1 MAKRPPSPE
10 ESELW
15 RSAMRD
21 AKPLRRQRPAAK
33 KAAEAPSEPVEPKPA
48 PAAAKRILPAL
59 APPPP
64 PPPKPP
70 ELAVGRA
77 AGVDKRLAERL
88 KRGQLPV
95 EGMLDL
101 HGLTQEEAHRQL
113 DGFLAHAAHTGRRC
127 VLVITGKGVW
137 REESGILKEMVPRWL
152 NEAPNRGRVL
162 AIAAAQPRH
171 GGSGA
176 LYVLLKRRRES

>member
-1 MAKRPPSPE
+1 MAKRTPSAE
-10 ESELW
+10 ESQLW
-15 RSAMRD
+15 RQAMRD
-21 AKPLRRQRPAAK
+21 AKPIRRR
-33 KAAEAPSEPVEPKPA
+33 KAEAPPAEAPSPGPQPAQPKRKVARP
-48 PAAAKRILPAL
+48 PAALPA
-59 APPPP
+59 

-70 ELAVGRA
+70 PDLSVDRI

-88 KRGQLPV
+88 KRGQLEI

-113 DGFLAHAAHTGRRC
+113 DGFLAAAAHAGRRC

-137 REESGILKEMVPRWL
+137 REAAGVLRESVPRWL
-152 NEAPNRGRVL
+152 NEAPNRARVL
-162 AIAAAQPRH
+162 AIAQAQPRH

-176 LYVLLKRRRES
+176 LYVLLKRRRQE

>member
-1 MAKRPPSPE
+1 
-10 ESELW
+10 
-15 RSAMRD
+15 MRE
-21 AKPLRRQRPAAK
+21 AKPLKRQRQASK
-33 KAAEAPSEPVEPKPA
+33 KAATPPAEPAAQPAPPKRPRPLPA
-48 PAAAKRILPAL
+48 PALPPA
-59 APPPP
+59 
-64 PPPKPP
+64 KPP
-70 ELAVGRA
+70 ELAPGRI

-88 KRGQLPV
+88 KRGQLV
-95 EGMLDL
+95 IEGMLDL

-113 DGFLAHAAHTGRRC
+113 DGFLALSTNAGRRC

-137 REESGILKEMVPRWL
+137 RADSGILKEMVPRWL
-152 NEAPNRGRVL
+152 NEAPNRARVL

>member
-1 MAKRPPSPE
+1 
-10 ESELW
+10 
-15 RSAMRD
+15 MRD
-21 AKPLRRQRPAAK
+21 AKPLRRQQQAAK
-33 KAAEAPSEPVEPKPA
+33 KAAAPSASAEAKPSPA
-48 PAAAKRILPAL
+48 PAKRGLES
-59 APPPP
+59 PPPP
-64 PPPKPP
+64 LPPRPP
-70 ELAVGRA
+70 ELAIGRI

-88 KRGQLPV
+88 KRGQLQI

-113 DGFLAHAAHTGRRC
+113 DAFLAQSAHAGRRC

>member
-15 RSAMRD
+15 RTAMRD
-21 AKPLRRQRPAAK
+21 AKPLRRQRQAAK
-33 KAAEAPSEPVEPKPA
+33 KAAAASPPA
-48 PAAAKRILPAL
+48 ETK
-59 APPPP
+59 PPPP
-64 PPPKPP
+64 AKRALPLPAPLPPLPRPPPN
-70 ELAVGRA
+70 LALGRA

-88 KRGQLPV
+88 KRGQLPI

-113 DGFLAHAAHTGRRC
+113 DGFLAHAAHAGRRC

>member
-1 MAKRPPSPE
+1 
-10 ESELW
+10 
-15 RSAMRD
+15 MRD

-33 KAAEAPSEPVEPKPA
+33 KLTAASPATEPAAKPA
-48 PAAAKRILPAL
+48 PSKRSPSPAPSPQP
-59 APPPP
+59 AQ
-64 PPPKPP
+64 PP
-70 ELAVGRA
+70 ELATGRI

-88 KRGQLPV
+88 KRGQLPL

-113 DGFLAHAAHTGRRC
+113 DGFLAHAAHGGRRC

-137 REESGILKEMVPRWL
+137 RSDSGILKEMVPRWL
-152 NEAPNRGRVL
+152 NEAPNRARVL
-162 AIAAAQPRH
+162 AIANAQPRH

>member
-15 RSAMRD
+15 RTAMRE
-21 AKPLRRQRPAAK
+21 AKPLKRQRPAAK
-33 KAAEAPSEPVEPKPA
+33 KAATASPPAEAVAPPARAKSPPPA
-48 PAAAKRILPAL
+48 PP

-64 PPPKPP
+64 AQPP
-70 ELAVGRA
+70 ELATGRI

-88 KRGQLPV
+88 KRGQLTI

-113 DGFLAHAAHTGRRC
+113 DGFLAHAAHAGRRC

-137 REESGILKEMVPRWL
+137 RSDSGILREMVPRWL
-152 NEAPNRGRVL
+152 NEAPNRARVL
-162 AIAAAQPRH
+162 AIANAQPRH

>member
-10 ESELW
+10 ESDLW
-15 RSAMRD
+15 RKAMQD
-21 AKPLRRQRPAAK
+21 ARPLKRGHRTSK
-33 KAAEAPSEPVEPKPA
+33 KAAAPPPASPAEPA
-48 PAAAKRILPAL
+48 PAPPKRSPVPLPAPL
-59 APPPP
+59 PS
-64 PPPKPP
+64 KPP
-70 ELAVGRA
+70 ALELGHT

-88 KRGQLPV
+88 KRGQLPI
-95 EGMLDL
+95 EGLLDL

-113 DGFLAHAAHTGRRC
+113 DGFLGHAAHAGRRC

-152 NEAPNRGRVL
+152 NETPNRARVL
-162 AIAAAQPRH
+162 AIATAQPRH

>member
-1 MAKRPPSPE
+1 MAKRTPSAE

-15 RSAMRD
+15 RAAMRD
-21 AKPLRRQRPAAK
+21 AKPLRRRKGAAK
-33 KAAEAPSEPVEPKPA
+33 PSPA
-48 PAAAKRILPAL
+48 QAG

-64 PPPKPP
+64 VKAPAARPAVVAPSRPPLAPP
-70 ELAVGRA
+70 DLVPGRI

-88 KRGQLPV
+88 KRGQLPI
-95 EGMLDL
+95 EATLDL
-101 HGLTQEEAHRQL
+101 HGLTQEDAHRRL
-113 DGFLAHAAHTGRRC
+113 DGFLAAASAAGRRC

-137 REESGILKEMVPRWL
+137 REAAGVLRESVPRWL

-162 AIAAAQPRH
+162 ALASAQPRH

-176 LYVLLKRRRES
+176 LYVLLKRRREG

>member
-1 MAKRPPSPE
+1 MAKRTPSRE

-15 RSAMRD
+15 RTAMRD
-21 AKPLRRQRPAAK
+21 ARPLKRQRPAAK
-33 KAAEAPSEPVEPKPA
+33 KSATAPPPAEPAAKPA
-48 PAAAKRILPAL
+48 PPKRPLLAPALPA
-59 APPPP
+59 
-64 PPPKPP
+64 KPP
-70 ELAVGRA
+70 ELAPGRI

-88 KRGQLPV
+88 KRGQLPI

-113 DGFLAHAAHTGRRC
+113 DGFLALSANAGRRC

-137 REESGILKEMVPRWL
+137 RSDSGILREMVPRWL
-152 NEAPNRGRVL
+152 NEAPNRARVL
-162 AIAAAQPRH
+162 AIATAQPRH

-176 LYVLLKRRRES
+176 LYVLLKRRREP